1 MRIKLL
7 KLNEALLSIIRFLVS
22 YFDIFPFNK
31 FYVFNEWYLH
41 NYGIKRAIWRMYILL
56 DRLEVTEDAC
66 DRFPWYDC

>member
-7 KLNEALLSIIRFLVS
+7 RLNETLLDIIGHLTS
-22 YFDIFPFNK
+22 YFDIFPINGFYK
-31 FYVFNEWYLH
+31 FHNWYKRK
-41 NYGIKRAIWRMYILL
+41 YGIKRTVWGIYILL